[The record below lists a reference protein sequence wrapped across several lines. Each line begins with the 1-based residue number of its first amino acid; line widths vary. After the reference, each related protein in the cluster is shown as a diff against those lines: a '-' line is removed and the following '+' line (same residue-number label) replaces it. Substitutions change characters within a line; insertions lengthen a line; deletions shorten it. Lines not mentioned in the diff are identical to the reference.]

1 VITLSP
7 KENSRVLFFYVLNNE
22 AILCFITTLTHLPI
36 YLFTHLQI
44 QKAPSGFYE
53 VYCVRIAVFSKELMT
68 ILVLWAQTW
77 LCKYSARTLKLII
90 VFHDVWS
97 WFGCRPDGFC
107 YCRAIRFDGI

>member
-1 VITLSP
+1 MITLSP
-7 KENSRVLFFYVLNNE
+7 KENSRVLFFYVLNKE
-22 AILCFITTLTHLPI
+22 AILSFITTLTHLHIYTFTHLPI

-53 VYCVRIAVFSKELMT
+53 VYSVRIAAFSKELMT

-77 LCKYSARTLKLII
+77 LCKYSSRTLKLII

-97 WFGCRPDGFC
+97 WFGCRPDGF
-107 YCRAIRFDGI
+107 